1 MNNKGCPKSRD
12 REPPKTSKE
21 TVQRKIF
28 KFETVD
34 SLDSLSQADVGYNW
48 PESPVKITIGGKKLM
63 QQKSMQLKHN
73 SPSNVKRFLSSPVLR
88 ATSSYID
95 LDKQKNRGFHRFQE
109 EIKNEKLI
117 IANNSYSNY
126 CTANDDSL
134 LHSPKHRDSDEES
147 VESFKFDLSDFDDP
161 PELASNKPKCVKDV
175 YEGLDDSY
183 NDKLLANLPMDDIIR
198 RCTQS
203 ESKVVQ
209 VEVHISPE
217 LTQSKI
223 VATANSKLPKHTSMP
238 STSITNKQLP
248 SSTSTVINKNPDATN
263 KPANKF
269 QFERHASMPFGKKVP
284 ASTAI
289 SSNLKIS
296 QSKESISLS
305 ASSTSIQSSSS
316 SSPPKCTPQ
325 EIAEKREKALITR
338 RIRENEAKAR
348 QIRDSRMKQAN
359 K

>member
-1 MNNKGCPKSRD
+1 MYKKSCPKTRD

-63 QQKSMQLKHN
+63 QQKSMQLKNN

-88 ATSSYID
+88 ATSSYVD
-95 LDKQKNRGFHRFQE
+95 LDKQKNRGFHKFQE
-109 EIKNEKLI
+109 EIKNEQLI
-117 IANNSYSNY
+117 ISSSDSTYY
-126 CTANDDSL
+126 TANDDSL
-134 LHSPKHRDSDEES
+134 LHSPKHRDSDDES
-147 VESFKFDLSDFDDP
+147 VESFKFDSSDFDDP
-161 PELASNKPKCVKDV
+161 PEIALNKPKSVKDV

-203 ESKVVQ
+203 KSKIVQ
-209 VEVHISPE
+209 VEIKISPE

-223 VATANSKLPKHTSMP
+223 IATPNSKLPKHTSMP

-248 SSTSTVINKNPDATN
+248 TTSTVITKNPDAIN
-263 KPANKF
+263 KPANKI
-269 QFERHASMPFGKKVP
+269 QFERHASMPFGKKGP
-284 ASTAI
+284 TSTAI
-289 SSNLKIS
+289 SSNFQMS

-305 ASSTSIQSSSS
+305 ASSTSIQSNSS
-316 SSPPKCTPQ
+316 SSPQKCTPQ